1 MRIDGETFLASD
13 VFNVKMELRE
23 EQRLEKIKTL
33 VSFCGDL
40 STSKFQQKEHI
51 GEPLFRF
58 QGTVNEL
65 VQFFLMTLMLLS
77 PKLKRNEM
85 KSC

>member
-33 VSFCGDL
+33 VSFSGDL
-40 STSKFQQKEHI
+40 NTSKFQQKEHI

-65 VQFFLMTLMLLS
+65 VQFFLMTLMLPS